1 MSFSKKLEKAF
12 HDVDEGRKGRLDA
25 AAAHAA
31 LVCAGSRPSLP
42 LERIVALLPS
52 YSASPSDGCD
62 RAGQAHSPARA
73 ACAAVPHSRARESVV
88 NVCRNSYVKREFAN
102 WIGSGREGARV
113 AGEK

>member
-52 YSASPSDGCD
+52 YSASPAH
-62 RAGQAHSPARA
+62 RPAAGIDLGGFKSLHEYLKRG
-73 ACAAVPHSRARESVV
+73 H
-88 NVCRNSYVKREFAN
+88 NVTPELD
-102 WIGSGREGARV
+102 
-113 AGEK
+113 